1 MNMFDIKN
9 RNNPSMDKYM
19 DPKKPPFGGPN
30 ERIEF
35 DPKKKTKYQRVIDR
49 DKNFEGGE
57 FNRNYDTT
65 WKAITRDLVSRSVN
79 KKEYN
84 PMYAKPTI
92 ATTKAVDEGRI
103 MKFEEFINESNAFFE
118 EDETSALPLPNDEPL
133 DDEPID
139 DEPIEDMSNMD
150 LFDADEEQVENV
162 LADYGDQIDEII
174 STISDEMEI
183 DPEEAAKLVLCAI
196 KKTHFPDEEPT
207 EDDEEPI
214 DEEPI
219 DEEPEEDDDQLA

>member
-1 MNMFDIKN
+1 MFDIKN

-19 DPKKPPFGGPN
+19 DPKKPPFGGPK

-35 DPKKKTKYQRVIDR
+35 DPKKKSKYQRVIDR

-92 ATTKAVDEGRI
+92 ATVDAVEEGKI
-103 MKFEEFINESNAFFE
+103 MRFDQFVNESEEGYNMFAEAE
-118 EDETSALPLPNDEPL
+118 EDEVPGM
-133 DDEPID
+133 
-139 DEPIEDMSNMD
+139 EDMD
-150 LFDADEEQVENV
+150 TDIPAEEPEVDEEKLEN
-162 LADYGDQIDEII
+162 LMADHGEALEEMIDEIA
-174 STISDEMEI
+174 EAMEI
-183 DPEEAAKLVLCAI
+183 EKDEVCDLLCAAI
-196 KKTHFPDEEPT
+196 KKLVNKEDEDAEGDENL
-207 EDDEEPI
+207 EDVENEDE
-214 DEEPI
+214 DL
-219 DEEPEEDDDQLA
+219 DA